1 MAASTAPVGA
11 DMRGLG
17 IFPAAVAAICFLQAS
32 WGLALT
38 PDDSIPRFLKSI
50 ELCKENI
57 AADERLLHDYDA
69 EMRGLTENDPA
80 SAKRRA
86 EIRILKKHY
95 NDEIEALRKKIVE
108 YYKKIQEI
116 RESGKDGGS

>member
-1 MAASTAPVGA
+1 
-11 DMRGLG
+11 MRGLG
-17 IFPAAVAAICFLQAS
+17 VLTAAVAAICFFQAS

-50 ELCKENI
+50 ELCKVNI
-57 AADERLLHDYDA
+57 AADEGLLHEYDA
-69 EMRGLTENDPA
+69 EMRGLTENDPV